1 METVESDKYMIWMPE
16 DMEFTL
22 RVLFEV
28 KLGGEMAFN
37 RFAEERRMRL
47 DELNSSIDRTQESL
61 GHGLIDRDTWEV
73 TEVGETFLRM
83 APAVVKAWC
92 RLEGELRSAL
102 DSLSHSGPRD
112 PLK

>member
-1 METVESDKYMIWMPE
+1 METVEPDKYMIWMPE

-37 RFAEERRMRL
+37 RFAEERHMSP
-47 DELNSSIDRTQESL
+47 DQLNSSIDRTQEAL
-61 GHGLIDRDTWEV
+61 GHGLIDRVTWEV
-73 TEVGETFLRM
+73 TEVGETFLRL

-92 RLEGELRSAL
+92 RLEDELESAL
-102 DSLSHSGPRD
+102 KSLSHS
-112 PLK
+112 

>member
-1 METVESDKYMIWMPE
+1 METVESDKHMIWMPE
-16 DMEFTL
+16 DMELTL

-28 KLGGEMAFN
+28 KLSGKMGFN
-37 RFAEERRMRL
+37 RVAEERRMSP
-47 DELNSSIDRTQESL
+47 DQLNSSIDRTQEAL

-92 RLEGELRSAL
+92 RLEDELQSAL
-102 DSLSHSGPRD
+102 KSPLHSGPCD